1 MLEVSVPAP
10 IVAYLGTIPVS
21 NAVIAAYVTTGFLVL
36 LALYV
41 RRRLSAVPGRAQAA
55 LELVFEYIDD
65 QLTQAFGGKQE
76 GRAFF
81 PFVMTL
87 LLFIALAN
95 QLSLFPILF
104 QVLVEGKPLMR
115 LATSDLS
122 ETLTLGLLVVL
133 LSHVLALVISP
144 IRHIGGYIRIGALL
158 KVRSFKDL
166 GGALIELFLG
176 FMDIIGEFAKI
187 VSISCR
193 LFGNLFAGDVMVA
206 VIISLSTFT
215 QFLVPIPFV
224 FLGLFSGIVQAFV
237 FTLLTIQF
245 LAGPVNSARAHREER
260 EEAKRETSPA
270 ETVGVAV

>member
-10 IVAYLGTIPVS
+10 IIAHIGSIPVS
-21 NAVIAAYVTTGFLVL
+21 NAVVAAYVTTGV
-36 LALYV
+36 LALFALFV
-41 RRRLSAVPGRAQAA
+41 RRRLSAVPGRAQAV
-55 LELVFEYIDD
+55 LELMFEYIDE
-65 QLTQAFGGKQE
+65 QLTQAFGSKQE
-76 GRAFF
+76 GRKFF
-81 PFVMTL
+81 PLVMTL

-122 ETLTLGLLVVL
+122 QTLTLGLVVVL

-144 IRHIGGYIRIGALL
+144 VRHIGGYFRFGALL
-158 KVRSFKDL
+158 RVRSLKDL
-166 GGALIELFLG
+166 GGALIEVFLG

-206 VIISLSTFT
+206 VIVSLSAYT
-215 QFLVPIPFV
+215 QFIVPIPFI
-224 FLGLFSGIVQAFV
+224 FLGLFSGVVQAFV

-245 LAGPVNSARAHREER
+245 LAGPVNSAKAHREAQ
-260 EEAKRETSPA
+260 EEARAALVQAKPVS
-270 ETVGVAV
+270 VSV